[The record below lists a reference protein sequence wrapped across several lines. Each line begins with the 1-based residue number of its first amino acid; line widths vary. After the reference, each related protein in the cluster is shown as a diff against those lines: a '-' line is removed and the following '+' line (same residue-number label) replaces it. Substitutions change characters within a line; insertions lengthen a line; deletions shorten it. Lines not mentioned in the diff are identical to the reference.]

1 VNLSKNFTLA
11 ELSKSQIAIRSGLTN
26 NPSEQQIENLRLLC
40 ERVLQPVRDH
50 FGKWLVLALDSGILF

>member
-11 ELSKSQIAIRSGLTN
+11 ELSKSQIAIMSGLTN

-40 ERVLQPVRDH
+40 EEFYTR
-50 FGKWLVLALDSGILF
+50 FEITSASG